1 MILWTIKQ
9 LLSLRKI
16 FSGRAHPSE
25 LAWGLALGLA
35 IGLVPKGNLVSLLL
49 IGLLVSVR
57 VNHGMAAL
65 AAVSF
70 SFIAGHFDSWTHQLG
85 ASILQAPST
94 RPTLERYWNMPLVPW
109 TDLNN
114 TVVMGSTVIALVGL
128 LPTALVSLPIFRW
141 LAPHK
146 PENESNL
153 DPPPSV
159 AAIAGVNDLPTARS
173 VEIIPIHSSV
183 RVVTA
188 AEINTT
194 SAFTPEMGAPSG
206 CPIGLKPESQVESSA
221 ETHVETQIDIIR
233 MKSISDDEDDEP
245 QLASDQQ
252 GPMNEALGYLLRRL
266 KDSRQGKAA

>member
-9 LLSLRKI
+9 ILSLRKI

-35 IGLVPKGNLVSLLL
+35 IGLVPKGNLVSILL

-94 RPTLERYWNMPLVPW
+94 RPTLEHYWNLPLVPW

-114 TVVMGSTVIALVGL
+114 TVVMGSTVIAIAGL
-128 LPTALVSLPIFRW
+128 LPTALITLPIFRL

-146 PENESNL
+146 PKEQSTV

-159 AAIAGVNDLPTARS
+159 AAMAQVEAHPTVKT
-173 VEIIPIHSSV
+173 VEIIPIHSSLQTV
-183 RVVTA
+183 STADASVAHSIQHAMDSA
-188 AEINTT
+188 AENNV
-194 SAFTPEMGAPSG
+194 ADAAEND
-206 CPIGLKPESQVESSA
+206 A

-233 MKSISDDEDDEP
+233 MRSIADDEDDTSS
-245 QLASDQQ
+245 LAQDQQ

-266 KDSRQGKAA
+266 RDSRQGKAA